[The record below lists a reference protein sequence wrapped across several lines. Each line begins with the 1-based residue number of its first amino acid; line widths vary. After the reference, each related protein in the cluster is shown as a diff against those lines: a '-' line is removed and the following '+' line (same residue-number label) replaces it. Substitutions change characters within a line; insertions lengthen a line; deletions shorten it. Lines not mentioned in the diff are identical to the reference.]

1 MSADISRLFRDRPK
15 QYRALVRQQ
24 GRLPL
29 DSDENHASDIAQ
41 WQDEDRFVETIAPS
55 GSPNDG
61 FRIGLSGAGNPIDFT
76 IGAGSYYLGG
86 SRVECPGGT
95 YIGQRDSN
103 WLGFPLDDGA
113 VAAINNARKFL
124 VWLDAR
130 EAVVTATEDSE
141 LLEPGLGGAD
151 TAARKRFSW
160 RVRATPVTQPGCID
174 AAAQWLAARQWTTK
188 VHPETGLLSSG
199 ATLTV
204 SFNPADVDQ
213 DLCQPSLTPGFLG
226 ARNECYRVQ
235 VTGPGRYVWGQD
247 DAAPLY
253 RVRVEN
259 VSGQPR
265 RIVFLDRPKDEYVR
279 PRAGHTVELLRWDQL
294 LPNRQK
300 TADAVGAFFTVAS
313 GYVDDAI
320 TLSSNVS
327 AAWTAWLNG
336 LPGTVL
342 SSADDPLEQR
352 YFYLR
357 VWTGGGAGAQPD
369 IPFGTANLPGTGLS
383 LAFSAGAFPGD
394 YWVIA
399 ARPNAPARVLPWEL
413 MLGTPAHGPRR
424 HVVPLAYVDLDAM
437 TVTDCRRRFRPL
449 YKVGGCCTV
458 TVGDGASSW
467 GDVSTIQAAV
477 DRLPASG
484 GEICIGPGVYRENIE
499 LIGRQNIR
507 ISGCGTRTRWIAA
520 DPAKALLDLR
530 GCTDIS
536 IKSLRMEGALLQCIV
551 AAPQPAAGGGAEQ
564 PCRRLAFEDL
574 LLAAPSGSA
583 VAAHRVQDLRIR
595 LCRVEAG
602 PFPAGPPPAA
612 TSGLA
617 AVYVQG
623 EDLVIEGNEVAGP
636 AAAALPSQRPLGG
649 IHVGGNSRE
658 VLLIG
663 NAIEAGNGN
672 GITLGSVRM
681 ISVSAAAWAT
691 APEAALQ
698 NAALDNVGYGSRF
711 GLIIDPAGCINV
723 GWIDPAPKP
732 PSNGMVQ
739 VPVSDGLVGNV
750 RIEKNLVDNMG
761 GSGIATFPLYL
772 VLASGEAAHDA
783 VAVEGVHI
791 LDNSITRC
799 MSLESPK
806 MAPVQQL
813 FTGFGGVALSIA
825 NDCTIRDNQISDLS
839 PGRDAP
845 SCGVFIG
852 YGEDL
857 RIERNRIENTGT
869 GRRPDADSAPSA
881 GIFVRLCVGGIST
894 FGIGESDIRRRDRP
908 ALLVQNNIV
917 HASYGRA
924 LKAFAAGPVMVTDN
938 RLTGSNPSL
947 FFTNP
952 LLSLFFLL
960 LGAAPAAQLLLD
972 PSTDLKTDNLRALS
986 NIIDILGGDSVQIV
1000 NLGVAEEA
1008 LALYA
1013 ARRWIGGNTKPSE
1026 AMRTGMN
1033 ASGGLDWGPQPVLLR
1048 GGETMFANNQVS
1060 LQPPGDQ
1067 GLGTLS
1073 SVFIL
1078 SRDDLCFA
1086 DNQLEIEAGV
1096 RFALADTLLFAST
1109 LRAQANRVQEAA
1121 FCLFSLL
1128 SWGLANNTANN
1139 QTTSILF
1146 AATPGGG
1153 KLVDEPNTSL
1163 LFP

>member
-1 MSADISRLFRDRPK
+1 MSADISRLFRDKPK

-29 DSDENHASDIAQ
+29 DADENHASDIAQ

-61 FRIGLSGAGNPIDFT
+61 FRIGLSGPGNPIDFT
-76 IGAGSYYLGG
+76 IAAGSYYLGG

-95 YIGQRDSN
+95 YRGQANSN

-113 VAAINNARKFL
+113 AAAINNARKFL
-124 VWLDAR
+124 VWLDAC

-174 AAAQWLAARQWTTK
+174 AAAQWLTTMQWTAK
-188 VHPETGLLSSG
+188 VDPATGLLSSG

-300 TADAVGAFFTVAS
+300 TADAVGAFLTVAS
-313 GYVDDAI
+313 GYVDDSI
-320 TLSSNVS
+320 TVSSNVG
-327 AAWTAWLNG
+327 AAWIAWLNG
-336 LPGTVL
+336 LPASVL
-342 SSADDPLEQR
+342 SNADDPLEQR

-369 IPFGTANLPGTGLS
+369 IPFATADLPGTGLS

-394 YWVIA
+394 HWVIA

-449 YKVGGCCTV
+449 YKIGGCCTV
-458 TVGDGASSW
+458 TVGDGVSSW

-484 GEICIGPGVYRENIE
+484 GEICVGPGVYRENIV
-499 LIGRQNIR
+499 LTGRQNIK
-507 ISGCGTRTRWIAA
+507 ITGCRDRTRWIAA

-530 GCTDIS
+530 GCTGIS
-536 IKSLRMEGALLQCIV
+536 IKALRMEGALLQCIV
-551 AAPQPAAGGGAEQ
+551 ATPQPGAGGAAEQ
-564 PCRRLAFEDL
+564 PCRRLAFEEL
-574 LLAAPSGSA
+574 ILAAPSGSA
-583 VAAHRVQDLRIR
+583 VAAHRVEDLRIR

-623 EDLVIEGNEVAGP
+623 EDLVIERNEVVGP
-636 AAAALPSQRPLGG
+636 SAAALPSQRPLGG
-649 IHVGGNSRE
+649 IHVGGDSRE
-658 VLLIG
+658 ILLIR

-681 ISVSAAAWAT
+681 ISVPAAAYA
-691 APEAALQ
+691 ASPEAAVQ
-698 NAALDNVGYGSRF
+698 NAALARIGYASPF
-711 GLIIDPAGCINV
+711 VLIVDAAGCINV
-723 GWIDPAPKP
+723 GWIDPASRP
-732 PSNGMVQ
+732 PSDGVVQ
-739 VPVSDGLVGNV
+739 VPVSDGLVSNV
-750 RIEKNLVDNMG
+750 RIEKNVIANMG
-761 GSGIATFPLYL
+761 GSGIATFPMYL
-772 VLASGEAAHDA
+772 LLASGEAASDA
-783 VAVEGVHI
+783 VAVEAVHI

-799 MSLESPK
+799 MSLEAPK
-806 MAPVQQL
+806 IPPIQYL
-813 FTGFGGVALSIA
+813 FTGFGGIAFSIA

-839 PGRDAP
+839 PGREAP
-845 SCGVFIG
+845 SCGIFIG

-869 GRRPDADSAPSA
+869 GRRVEADSSPSG
-881 GIFVRLCVGGIST
+881 GIFVRLCLGGIST
-894 FGIGESDIRRRDRP
+894 FGAGEGELRRRDRP

-917 HASYGRA
+917 HAPYGRA

-952 LLSLFFLL
+952 LLALFFLL
-960 LGAAPAAQLLLD
+960 LGGSSVQQILAD
-972 PSTDLKTDNLRALS
+972 PTSELKLDNLTFLS
-986 NIIDILGGDSVQIV
+986 FMIDLLGGDSVQIV
-1000 NLGVAEEA
+1000 NLGVAEEV
-1008 LALYA
+1008 LAYYVA
-1013 ARRWIGGNTKPSE
+1013 SQSISGEAKPSRWIREGVN
-1026 AMRTGMN
+1026 ATG
-1033 ASGGLDWGPQPVLLR
+1033 ALDRGPQPVMMR
-1048 GGETMFANNQVS
+1048 GGEIMFANNQVS
-1060 LQPPGDQ
+1060 LQAPGDQ

-1086 DNQLEIEAGV
+1086 DNQLEVESSV
-1096 RFALADTLLFAST
+1096 RFALSDAILFSGT
-1109 LRAQANRVQEAA
+1109 LRAQSNRMQEAA
-1121 FCLFSLL
+1121 FCPFSLL
-1128 SWGLANNTANN
+1128 SFGTAMNNTSNN
-1139 QTTSILF
+1139 QTTFFLF
-1146 AATPGGG
+1146 ASATDTT
-1153 KLVDEPNTSL
+1153 KRVNQPNTK
-1163 LFP
+1163 LF

>member
-1 MSADISRLFRDRPK
+1 MSADISRLFRDKPK

-61 FRIGLSGAGNPIDFT
+61 FRIGLAGTGNPIDFS

-86 SRVECPGGT
+86 SRIECPGGT

-113 VAAINNARKFL
+113 VPEINNARRFL

-160 RVRATPVTQPGCID
+160 RVRATPVDQPGC
-174 AAAQWLAARQWTTK
+174 AAATAEWLADKQWTMK
-188 VHPETGLLSSG
+188 VDPSTGLLSSG

-204 SFNPADVDQ
+204 SFNPAEVDQ

-279 PRAGHTVELLRWDQL
+279 PRAGHTVELLRWDHL
-294 LPNRQK
+294 LPNDQK
-300 TADAVGAFFTVAS
+300 TAEANGAFFTVAS
-313 GYVDDAI
+313 GYVDDSI
-320 TLSSNVS
+320 TVSSSVS
-327 AAWTAWLNG
+327 ADWITWLNG
-336 LPGTVL
+336 LSVL
-342 SSADDPLEQR
+342 SDADDPLEQR

-369 IPFGTANLPGTGLS
+369 IPFASASLPGTGLS

-413 MLGTPAHGPRR
+413 MLGMPAHGPRR
-424 HVVPLAYVDLDAM
+424 HVVPLAYVDLDAG
-437 TVTDCRRRFRPL
+437 TVIDCRRRFRPL
-449 YKVGGCCTV
+449 YKIGGCCTV
-458 TVGDGASSW
+458 TVGDGVSSW
-467 GDVSTIQAAV
+467 GDVPTIKDAL
-477 DRLPASG
+477 DRLPESG
-484 GEICIGPGVYRENIE
+484 GEICIGPGVYRENID
-499 LIGRQNIR
+499 LAGRRNIR
-507 ISGCGTRTRWIAA
+507 IAGCGNRTRWIAA

-536 IKSLRMEGALLQCIV
+536 VRALRMEGAQLQCIV
-551 AAPQPAAGGGAEQ
+551 ASPQPAAGGGVEQ
-564 PCRRLAFEDL
+564 PCRRLAFEEL
-574 LLAAPSGSA
+574 FLAAPSGSA
-583 VAAHRVQDLRIR
+583 FRAYGVHDLCLR
-595 LCRVEAG
+595 LCRIEPG

-623 EDLVIEGNEVAGP
+623 EDLLIERNEVVGP

-649 IHVGGNSRE
+649 IHVGGDSRE
-658 VLLIG
+658 VLLIR
-663 NAIEAGNGN
+663 NLIEAGNGN

-681 ISVSAAAWAT
+681 ISVSATAWTT
-691 APEAALQ
+691 APETALQ
-698 NAALDNVGYGSRF
+698 NAAVDNNGYGAKF
-711 GLIIDPAGCINV
+711 GLFIDPAGCINV
-723 GWIDPAPKP
+723 GWIDPAPKG
-732 PSNGMVQ
+732 PSNGLVQ
-739 VPVSDGLVGNV
+739 VPVSDGLVSDV
-750 RIEKNLVDNMG
+750 RIEKNDIRNMG
-761 GSGIATFPLYL
+761 GSGIATFPMFL
-772 VLASGEAAHDA
+772 VLASGAAAQDA
-783 VAVEGVHI
+783 VAVESVHI
-791 LDNSITRC
+791 LDNSITGC
-799 MSLESPK
+799 MALE
-806 MAPVQQL
+806 APIIPPIQYL
-813 FTGFGGVALSIA
+813 FTGFGGIALSMA
-825 NDCTIRDNQISDLS
+825 QDCTIRDNQISDLN
-839 PGRDAP
+839 PGRNAA

-869 GRRPDADSAPSA
+869 GRPANADSIPSA
-881 GIFVRLCVGGIST
+881 GIFVRLCLGGLAT
-894 FGIGESDIRRRDRP
+894 LGAGGAEVRRRDRP
-908 ALLVQNNIV
+908 ALLVQNNVV
-917 HASYGRA
+917 HAPYGRA
-924 LKAFAAGPVMVTDN
+924 LKAFASGPVMVTDN

-947 FFTNP
+947 FFSNP
-952 LLSLFFLL
+952 LLSIIFLWLGGASVQAL
-960 LGAAPAAQLLLD
+960 LAD
-972 PSTDLKTDNLRALS
+972 PTSELKLDNLTFLS
-986 NIIDILGGDSVQIV
+986 ILIDVLGGDAVQIV
-1000 NLGVAEEA
+1000 NLGLAEDV
-1008 LALYA
+1008 LALLIASRGISGEAKGSQFFAEARYA
-1013 ARRWIGGNTKPSE
+1013 
-1026 AMRTGMN
+1026 TG
-1033 ASGGLDWGPQPVLLR
+1033 ALDQGPQPMMMR

-1060 LQPPGDQ
+1060 LRAPGGQ

-1078 SRDDLCFA
+1078 TRDDLCFA
-1086 DNQLEIEAGV
+1086 DNQLAVEAEV
-1096 RFALADTLLFAST
+1096 RFALSDAVILAATV
-1109 LRAQANRVQEAA
+1109 RAQSNRMQEAA
-1121 FCLFSLL
+1121 WCPFSML
-1128 SWGLANNTANN
+1128 SFGAAMNNTTNN
-1139 QTTSILF
+1139 QSTFIVG
-1146 AATPGGG
+1146 AAVGNPG
-1153 KLVDEPNTSL
+1153 KLVSEPNTSL